1 MEFKKW
7 VAVAFYFS
15 FVTSKSGLKRDT
27 IKEEVALASEI
38 TAVLGAF
45 AGTSVGF
52 LTKETGE
59 DEERV
64 EETLVRRGAT
74 SVWYSPN
81 QEGLTSE
88 IARVS

>member
-59 DEERV
+59 DQESGG
-64 EETLVRRGAT
+64 RRLWFTREPHLFGILPTEKA
-74 SVWYSPN
+74 
-81 QEGLTSE
+81 
-88 IARVS
+88 